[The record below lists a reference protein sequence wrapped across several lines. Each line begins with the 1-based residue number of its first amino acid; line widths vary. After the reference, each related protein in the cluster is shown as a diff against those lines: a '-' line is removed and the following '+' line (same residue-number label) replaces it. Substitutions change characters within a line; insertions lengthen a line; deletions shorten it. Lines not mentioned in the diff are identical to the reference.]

1 MPRSDRSPSIVP
13 PGNDQDV
20 YLVLDDFRGR
30 IGSAWRETDAEA
42 ARLETVIAYLLDG
55 QYSSPVRVI
64 AFNTAEG
71 WLRDVSET
79 WRTRIIIRSHNP
91 LLQCMSPV
99 LAPNGHGAMS
109 ELSPLSEAKRKSDL
123 GAVRSALDPLR
134 SFWRLVTWSAADIY
148 DGRTGPTRPSDC
160 VL

>member
-20 YLVLDDFRGR
+20 YLVLDDFGGR

-42 ARLETVIAYLLDG
+42 ARLETVIADLLDG

-71 WLRDVSET
+71 WSRDVSENVAHEL
-79 WRTRIIIRSHNP
+79 RRRCAEQARELP
-91 LLQCMSPV
+91 AYLQDFV
-99 LAPNGHGAMS
+99 ERQGA
-109 ELSPLSEAKRKSDL
+109 
-123 GAVRSALDPLR
+123 
-134 SFWRLVTWSAADIY
+134 
-148 DGRTGPTRPSDC
+148 
-160 VL
+160 

>member
-1 MPRSDRSPSIVP
+1 MPGPFLCVGRCCREPLDHFWLESVLVAWSCLMPRSDRSPSIVP

-71 WLRDVSET
+71 WSRDVSENVAHEL
-79 WRTRIIIRSHNP
+79 RRRCAEEARDLPSSLEEFVDHYQGQHRA
-91 LLQCMSPV
+91 LR
-99 LAPNGHGAMS
+99 API
-109 ELSPLSEAKRKSDL
+109 K
-123 GAVRSALDPLR
+123 
-134 SFWRLVTWSAADIY
+134 
-148 DGRTGPTRPSDC
+148 PS
-160 VL
+160 